1 MKKKLSKITFLFIFL
16 LSITIGFAQDIVINE
31 INYNSAP
38 DFDPEDWVELFNQ
51 SLYSVD
57 VSNWVFKDD
66 DDLNA
71 FTIPSGT
78 IMNPGTY
85 LVLTKDLAAFQTLFP
100 SVSPVIGDMG
110 FGLSKKG
117 ELIRLFNDVET
128 IIDQLEFDDN
138 TPWPTEPDGDGNS
151 LELIHPSLDNE
162 LATSWAASNVSAPHG
177 TPGAQNSVYDATAS
191 ISDSKLNPVSF
202 SIYPNPMHNE
212 TKINIADEHVISSGQ
227 ITIFNILGKVVKSFP
242 INSNK
247 ITVNRENLRAGV
259 YIINLTDYKS
269 FFGSKKLIVR

>member
-1 MKKKLSKITFLFIFL
+1 MKKLQKITFLFIFL
-16 LSITIGFAQDIVINE
+16 LSTTIGFAQDIVINE

-51 SLYSVD
+51 SLHSVD

-71 FTIPSGT
+71 FTIPPGT

-100 SVSPVIGDMG
+100 GVSPVIGDMG

-117 ELIRLFNDVET
+117 ELIRLFNDAEI

-162 LATSWAASNVSAPHG
+162 LATSWAASNASAPHG
-177 TPGAQNSVYDATAS
+177 TPGAQNSVYTIGLFDF
-191 ISDSKLNPVSF
+191 KQVQF
-202 SIYPNPMHNE
+202 SMFPNPMQNE
-212 TKINIADEHVISSGQ
+212 TTINIANEYSISSGK
-227 ITIFNILGKVVKSFP
+227 IIIFNILGKAVKSFP
-242 INSNK
+242 IHTNK
-247 ITVNRENLRAGV
+247 ITINRENLSAGV
-259 YIINLTDYKS
+259 YIVNITSNKG
-269 FFGSKKLIVR
+269 FFGSKRLIVH